1 MGPCVS
7 QSRKVCFEIM
17 RYLVRSGF
25 AYQVPVKEVEKAII
39 WIRGSDKRTLQNWK
53 RALETL
59 GYLERIN
66 VHLYKMNLTRC
77 PELLH
82 EVLHEPRQ
90 KKLM

>member
-1 MGPCVS
+1 MS
-7 QSRKVCFEIM
+7 QSRRVCSEIM
-17 RYLVRSGF
+17 RYLVREGF
-25 AYQVPVKEVEKAII
+25 TGNVAVKEVEKAIV
-39 WIRGSDKRTLQNWK
+39 WVRGSDKRTLQNWK

-59 GYLERIN
+59 GYLKRLNAN
-66 VHLYKMNLTRC
+66 VYKMNLTRC